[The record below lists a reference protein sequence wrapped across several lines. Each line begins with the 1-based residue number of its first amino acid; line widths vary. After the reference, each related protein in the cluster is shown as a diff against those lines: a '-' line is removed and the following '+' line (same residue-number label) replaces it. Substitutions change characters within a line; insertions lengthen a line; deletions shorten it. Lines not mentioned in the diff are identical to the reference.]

1 MALNRTQTTS
11 VQKNDGRWLERGG
24 GSRDVRNF
32 LNISFNLTVAMTDRR
47 EFLRDATL
55 LSGALAFGRTGT
67 GGREVS
73 ILHCTT
79 HRAPKPLDILI
90 LGGTGLTGPHQV
102 RYALARGHKVTVFNR
117 GRRNDRL
124 PPGVTVLSGD
134 RNLHQLDALR
144 GKSWDV
150 VIDNPSTVPFW
161 VRDAAQLL
169 HERTKQYVLISTI
182 SVYDTKGRTS
192 LDESSPLLEYTG
204 RDPLA
209 VTLQEVFKNPETLYG
224 QMKAASERE
233 ARKWFADRTTIIRPT
248 LIVGPGDDSFRFT
261 YWPYRIA
268 KGGEILAP
276 GDGMDHVQ
284 LIDAR
289 DLAEWTI
296 RVAETDTVGTFNVA
310 GPASALTMAEQ
321 LYGIRGSLDGNRD
334 VRFTWVPAEF
344 LATQKVTPWGDMPT
358 WVPRTDPDYAGEQV
372 DNHRAIAAGL
382 TFRPLAASATDA
394 LEWFTAQPE
403 AARTRM
409 VQTAGLPADRER
421 AVLAAWH
428 AGRQK

>member
-1 MALNRTQTTS
+1 
-11 VQKNDGRWLERGG
+11 
-24 GSRDVRNF
+24 
-32 LNISFNLTVAMTDRR
+32 MTDRR
-47 EFLRDATL
+47 DFLRDAAL
-55 LSGALAFGRTGT
+55 LGGALAFGRTGARRVAAPSSH
-67 GGREVS
+67 GP
-73 ILHCTT
+73 TT
-79 HRAPKPLDILI
+79 SAPRALDILI

-124 PPGVTVLSGD
+124 PPGVTALSGD

-161 VRDAAQLL
+161 VRDAGQVLRD
-169 HERTKQYVLISTI
+169 HTKQYVLISTI
-182 SVYDTKGRTS
+182 SVYDTKGRTT
-192 LDESSPLLEYTG
+192 LDESSPLLEYTKG
-204 RDPLA
+204 DPMA
-209 VTLQEVFKNPETLYG
+209 VTLQEVFKDPEALYG
-224 QMKAASERE
+224 QMKTASERE
-233 ARKWFADRTTIIRPT
+233 ARKWFADHTTIIRPT

-284 LIDAR
+284 LIHAR
-289 DLAEWTI
+289 DLGEWTI
-296 RVAETDTVGTFNVA
+296 RVAESGTVGTFNAA

-321 LYGIRGSLDGNRD
+321 LYGIRGALDGNRD

-372 DNHRAIAAGL
+372 DNHRAIAARL
-382 TFRPLAASATDA
+382 TFRPLATSAADA

-409 VQTAGLPADRER
+409 VQSAGLPADRER

-428 AGRQK
+428 SAGK